1 MITGMTN
8 MNPMTKYEQKC
19 AKIMVR
25 IRKDKE
31 PELLE
36 FLNTVDNKSEYIKR
50 LIRNDMN
57 LREVMNG

>member
-1 MITGMTN
+1 
-8 MNPMTKYEQKC
+8 
-19 AKIMVR
+19 MVR
-25 IRKDKE
+25 IRKDRE

-57 LREVMNG
+57 LREVMK

>member
-1 MITGMTN
+1 
-8 MNPMTKYEQKC
+8 MNSTAKYEQKC

-25 IRKDKE
+25 IRKDRE
-31 PELLE
+31 AELLE

-57 LREVMNG
+57 LREVMK

>member
-1 MITGMTN
+1 
-8 MNPMTKYEQKC
+8 MNPTAKYEQKC
-19 AKIMVR
+19 SKIMVR
-25 IRKDKE
+25 IRKDRE

-57 LREVMNG
+57 LREVMK